1 MKTLKYILLAILL
14 GINLVS
20 CEAPPIQDEVG
31 ITEVETIATGD
42 QDIEEEVEEDIE
54 LKEHSD
60 LVLTRNEVDGKLMDA
75 EFQTNLY
82 NSSITSCKDK
92 A

>member
-31 ITEVETIATGD
+31 ITEVETIGFEDGD
-42 QDIEEEVEEDIE
+42 EETDP
-54 LKEHSD
+54 
-60 LVLTRNEVDGKLMDA
+60 
-75 EFQTNLY
+75 
-82 NSSITSCKDK
+82 NS
-92 A
+92 

>member
-31 ITEVETIATGD
+31 I
-42 QDIEEEVEEDIE
+42 EEVIAFDTGEDSGGSGESEED
-54 LKEHSD
+54 
-60 LVLTRNEVDGKLMDA
+60 
-75 EFQTNLY
+75 
-82 NSSITSCKDK
+82 NSSD
-92 A
+92 

>member
-31 ITEVETIATGD
+31 IDHIETVSINEDGD
-42 QDIEEEVEEDIE
+42 EGADPE
-54 LKEHSD
+54 K
-60 LVLTRNEVDGKLMDA
+60 DG
-75 EFQTNLY
+75 
-82 NSSITSCKDK
+82 
-92 A
+92 

>member
-31 ITEVETIATGD
+31 IDHIETVSIS
-42 QDIEEEVEEDIE
+42 EDDE
-54 LKEHSD
+54 S
-60 LVLTRNEVDGKLMDA
+60 TVDPEG
-75 EFQTNLY
+75 
-82 NSSITSCKDK
+82 
-92 A
+92 